1 MDSLIERIA
10 RHADIDTR
18 CAMGFGDID
27 KRVAL
32 GFPPRKLP
40 PSDLKIQAGRTMTYP
55 GYPITVIDFE
65 KGWWIRLVATEYGI
79 IKWSFDL
86 RRYEHVRPVTI

>member
-1 MDSLIERIA
+1 MDNLIEHIA
-10 RHADIDTR
+10 RLADADTR

-40 PSDLKIQAGRTMTYP
+40 PSDLTIQAGRTMTYP
-55 GYPITVIDFE
+55 GYPITVIDFN

-86 RRYEHVRPVTI
+86 RRYEHVRPS